1 MSERLD
7 AIVADAV
14 AALHGVLEKH
24 QVTEAEWRAALRF
37 LTDIGRANEF
47 ILLSDVTRTS
57 VLVDALTHT
66 DDDGATASDV
76 EGPLYVDDPPWREKP
91 VRVYDDYEGMGDA
104 DVLFVRGSVRSVD
117 ETPLP
122 EAVIDIWQT
131 GPNGGYD
138 IWDERQPEFNFRG
151 RWKVEAEDGAYEFQT
166 MLPKPYTVPT
176 EGPVGRYLE
185 AIGQH
190 PWRPAHIHFKV
201 EAPGHKPLV
210 TQVFF
215 PDDPYLENDTIGAV
229 KEALVRPVEP
239 EGDHLVCPFEIVLRP
254 AALAASRAAPRAR
267 AGSGPSSRASPC
279 GPCPPSRLWGRT
291 LRSRSWPTLLS
302 RTRRFRSRR

>member
-7 AIVADAV
+7 AIVADTV

-24 QVTEAEWRAALRF
+24 QVTEREWHAALRF
-37 LTDIGRANEF
+37 LTDIGRADEF
-47 ILLSDVTRTS
+47 VLLSDVTRTS
-57 VLVDALTHT
+57 VLVDGMSHT
-66 DDDGATASDV
+66 DGDGATASDV
-76 EGPLYVDDPPWREKP
+76 EGPLYVDEPPWREKP
-91 VRVYDDYEGMGDA
+91 VRVYEDYEGMGDA

-117 ETPLP
+117 ATPLP

-131 GPNGGYD
+131 GPSGGYD

-151 RWKVEAEDGAYEFQT
+151 RWKVEESDGAYEFQT

-176 EGPVGRYLE
+176 KGPVGRYLE
-185 AIGQH
+185 AVGQH

-201 EAPGHKPLV
+201 DAPGHEPLV

-229 KEALVRPVEP
+229 KPALVRPVEP
-239 EGDHLVCPFEIVLRP
+239 EGDHLVCPFDIVLRP
-254 AALAASRAAPRAR
+254 AA
-267 AGSGPSSRASPC
+267 
-279 GPCPPSRLWGRT
+279 
-291 LRSRSWPTLLS
+291 
-302 RTRRFRSRR
+302 